1 MFYIST
7 LENTRALALGELKAI
22 LSTAAFLAQYWYKE
36 KHAVRL

>member
-7 LENTRALALGELKAI
+7 LENTRALALGELKAH
-22 LSTAAFLAQYWYKE
+22 KE